1 MVFDYLITL
10 KKKNEHLIDW
20 LNYFLNIIAIGFFL
34 RIAFSYNE
42 IKWHLIIYSCLM
54 IAWLIYTVYVKKVK
68 NEIPYNRTGLSIAI
82 FGWLSPEI
90 GNYWIAALYLI
101 LALIEKQV
109 KFPYE
114 IGYCENCVVINSLP
128 KKKYK
133 WNKIN
138 NTLIKDGILTIDFKN
153 NILIQKEI
161 ESEVSV
167 ELETEFNQ
175 FCQLQLQLSNASN
188 S

>member
-20 LNYFLNIIAIGFFL
+20 LNYLLFFLAVGFFL
-34 RIAFSYNE
+34 RIIIVANQ
-42 IKWHLIIYSCLM
+42 IKWHLIIYIIIMTGFVFYNLYLQK
-54 IAWLIYTVYVKKVK
+54 IK
-68 NEIPYNRTGLSIAI
+68 NEIPYYRIVLGIAI

-90 GNYWIAALYLI
+90 NNVWIAALYFI

-114 IGYCENCVVINSLP
+114 IGYNEEWVVINSLP

-133 WNKIN
+133 WTEIN
-138 NTLIKDGILTIDFKN
+138 NTLIKDGLLTLDLVN
-153 NILIQKEI
+153 NKLIQREI
-161 ESEVSV
+161 EEGCSSEI
-167 ELETEFNQ
+167 EKEFNS
-175 FCQLQLQLSNASN
+175 FCFQQLNKN
-188 S
+188 PKN